1 MLVLSR
7 KPGQSLVIG
16 GAIRVTIVSVEGGVV
31 KVAIEAPKEIP
42 VHRLEVFQSIA
53 EENSRASKSGLAGA
67 DALVRLMGTRTS
79 EPE

>member
-16 GAIRVTIVSVEGGVV
+16 GAIKVTIVSVEGGVV

-53 EENSRASKSGLAGA
+53 EENSRASKSDITDA
-67 DALVRLMGTRTS
+67 DALVRMLGTQDATTR
-79 EPE
+79 